1 MQVRYVH
8 PESEGINAKLIPLNV
23 TELIIRNL
31 NIENL
36 SELKQ
41 YANLKKVD
49 ASFNPKIRDVTGLI
63 GIQLDTLILNGC
75 DISNLSQIRGLN
87 DLSVQNLKLSCNFL
101 KHVSSLSLNLQSLDL
116 THNLIQEDQLPYLR
130 QLKSVKLFGNDDLE
144 NFLDA
149 SGSLIALQPVQAP
162 QTLSLSKQSL
172 TNESF
177 ASLLSTNI
185 SLYQNLS
192 SLDISFNPSLRD
204 MSPLQSLSLKHLSI
218 MNSKI
223 QCVSDLISINK
234 LPLTVLNLSENEIC
248 SIFGVKELNVQLLIL
263 NGNQISESD
272 LEMLKTCGVKTK
284 AENQKNQ
291 RLTLKNSEKFNKL
304 KQQVTLKTIRPDLK
318 RAIQQIMSPQKDK
331 FYALGVKI
339 NQVKEKRPEFLKELK
354 NSLGTSST
362 LSADQLEDYFEESYE
377 IVEDMFKSQTQQNN
391 QHLKSSSVQY
401 LPLQETVS
409 EPVEEVKLDQIDEIQ
424 TRHTTQVKPLVHAII
439 RNGSNAKNI
448 SSEIQAQEM
457 VEELIQSYE
466 AQVDTSSNEHVLR
479 DVMNQIEPEK
489 PKQRKNKMRNNKSDS
504 LPDAV
509 VNGFHE
515 PAVIEFN
522 EEIQPP
528 KEPKKKQKQLKTSQ
542 QTETKAEI
550 PTPTIKLEFD
560 EIIQMKEEVK
570 EEIKEVKEE
579 IKEVKEVKEN
589 KSKQE
594 DLTNYDLLTEREI
607 FLLEEQ
613 KLKEK
618 ETKEPKTAIQLT
630 NIVFEEPKNIV
641 IEENIEVP
649 EPKMKQSKRNKKEPK
664 KASGIDV
671 IFEEI
676 DIKFEGK
683 KSMKQSKGKK

>member
-36 SELKQ
+36 SELTQ

-49 ASFNPKIRDVTGLI
+49 ASFNSKIRDVTGLI
-63 GIQLDTLILNGC
+63 GIQLDTLILNCC

-101 KHVSSLSLNLQSLDL
+101 KQVSSLSLNLQSLDL

-144 NFLDA
+144 SFLDA
-149 SGSLIALQPVQAP
+149 SGSLIALQPVQAL

-177 ASLLSTNI
+177 ASLLSANI
-185 SLYQNLS
+185 SLYHNLS

-204 MSPLQSLSLKHLSI
+204 MSPLQSLSLKHLSFT
-218 MNSKI
+218 NSKI
-223 QCVSDLISINK
+223 QCVSDLICINK

-272 LEMLKTCGVKTK
+272 LNQLKDCGVKTK
-284 AENQKNQ
+284 AENQRGQ

-377 IVEDMFKSQTQQNN
+377 IVEDMFKSAPQNN
-391 QHLKSSSVQY
+391 HLKSSSVQY

-409 EPVEEVKLDQIDEIQ
+409 EPVEEVRLDQIDEIQ

-504 LPDAV
+504 LPDAMPM
-509 VNGFHE
+509 NGFHE

-560 EIIQMKEEVK
+560 EVIQMKEEEIKVVK
-570 EEIKEVKEE
+570 EEEKE
-579 IKEVKEVKEN
+579 IKEN
-589 KSKQE
+589 KK

-607 FLLEEQ
+607 FLLEQQ

-649 EPKMKQSKRNKKEPK
+649 ETEPKMKQSNNKRNNKKESK

-671 IFEEI
+671 IFEEEI

-683 KSMKQSKGKK
+683 KQMKQSKGKK

>member
-101 KHVSSLSLNLQSLDL
+101 KQVSSLSLNLQSLDL

-149 SGSLIALQPVQAP
+149 SGSLIILQPVQAP

-177 ASLLSTNI
+177 ASLLSANI
-185 SLYQNLS
+185 SLYHNLS

-204 MSPLQSLSLKHLSI
+204 MSPLQSLSLKHLSFT
-218 MNSKI
+218 NSKI
-223 QCVSDLISINK
+223 QCVSDLISVNK

-272 LEMLKTCGVKTK
+272 LELLKTCGVKTK

-377 IVEDMFKSQTQQNN
+377 IVEDMFKSQTQQN

-401 LPLQETVS
+401 LPLQETIS

-439 RNGSNAKNI
+439 RNGSNAAKNI

-466 AQVDTSSNEHVLR
+466 AQVDTSSNEHVLH
-479 DVMNQIEPEK
+479 VMNQIEPEK

-504 LPDAV
+504 LPDTV
-509 VNGFHE
+509 PINGFHE

-528 KEPKKKQKQLKTSQ
+528 KESKKKHKQLKTSQ

-560 EIIQMKEEVK
+560 EIIQMKKEEEPK
-570 EEIKEVKEE
+570 EEIKEIKEVKE
-579 IKEVKEVKEN
+579 N
-589 KSKQE
+589 KQE

-649 EPKMKQSKRNKKEPK
+649 EPKMKQSKRNNKKEPK

-671 IFEEI
+671 IFEEEI